1 MSFATVT
8 APAPR
13 ALAVVAV
20 GLLGLASAMGIGR
33 FAFTPLLPLMEQNG
47 QLDLAQGAWLAAA
60 NYLGY
65 LLGALACARWPMPPA
80 AVARGGLV
88 GVAVFTLAM
97 GSGGGFVVWLAWRL
111 LAGAASALVLVGV
124 SAWALQSLASL
135 QRPGWAG
142 AVFAGVGSGIALAG
156 LVGLGTALSHQSPE
170 LAWRLLGVLAAL
182 VAVVA
187 WRSFAPSAGRSDPPV
202 SSSAGPGLH
211 GKTWRLVVAYGAF
224 GYGYILPATFLPAMA
239 RQQFADPALFGVV
252 WPLFGLAAAVSTL
265 VAPRVSR
272 NASPR
277 ALWSTAQLVMAAG
290 VVLPVLSSSLGAL
303 LLSAVCVGGTFMV
316 VTMAGMQQAR
326 LVAGAAA
333 PQLMAA
339 MTAAFAA
346 GQLLGP
352 LTIGPLGGEGLTTR
366 DSVPFGAS
374 LVASAVLVAGAALL
388 MDLSQKRNV
397 RR

>member
-1 MSFATVT
+1 MT
-8 APAPR
+8 AARAPR

-20 GLLGLASAMGIGR
+20 GLIGLASAMGIGR
-33 FAFTPLLPLMEQNG
+33 FAFTPLLPLMQQNG
-47 QLDLAQGAWLAAA
+47 QLDLAQGAWLAAS

-65 LLGALACARWPMPPA
+65 LLGALACARWHVPPA
-80 AVARGGLV
+80 AAARGGLV

-97 GSGGGFVVWLAWRL
+97 GSGGGFVLWLAWRL
-111 LAGAASALVLVGV
+111 LAGVASALVLVGV
-124 SAWALQSLASL
+124 SAWALQSLASA
-135 QRPGWAG
+135 QRPEWAG

-156 LVGLGTALSHQSPE
+156 LVGLGTALSQQSPE

-182 VAVVA
+182 VALVG
-187 WRSFAPSAGRSDPPV
+187 WRSFAPSVSPRDSLALSGAGTSRH
-202 SSSAGPGLH
+202 A
-211 GKTWRLVVAYGAF
+211 KTWRLVMAYGAF

-239 RQQFADPALFGVV
+239 RQQFANPSLFGVV

-265 VAPRVSR
+265 VASRVWR
-272 NASPR
+272 NAASPR
-277 ALWSTAQLVMAAG
+277 ALWVAAQLVMAAG
-290 VVLPVLSSSLGAL
+290 VVAPVLSRSLSAL

-326 LVAGAAA
+326 LVGGAAA

-352 LTIGPLGGEGLTTR
+352 LTIGPLGGEGFATR
-366 DSVPFGAS
+366 DSVPFAAS
-374 LVASAVLVAGAALL
+374 LVACAVLVVGAALL
-388 MDLSQKRNV
+388 MDLSPKRNV
-397 RR
+397 